1 MTDNTIGKSEL
12 VEAVAES
19 ADLSKSKAKDVIE
32 ATFQEIEDHLRKGDG
47 YKVRIHN
54 FGTFETR
61 HREAREAHNPA
72 SGGKVQVPAKNV
84 AAFKPAT
91 ALKDL

>member
-1 MTDNTIGKSEL
+1 MDNNTIGKGEL
-12 VEAVAES
+12 VETV
-19 ADLSKSKAKDVIE
+19 ADLAGLSKTQAKEVIE
-32 ATFQEIEDHLRKGDG
+32 ATFQKIEDHLRKGDG